1 MSEKLKHTIGL
12 DWESFIVD
20 LVAQQVEH
28 NTFNVGVA
36 GSNPAGVT
44 KFIEITS
51 GKPMV
56 FEVAWSGAR
65 IM

>member
-1 MSEKLKHTIGL
+1 ME
-12 DWESFIVD
+12 D
-20 LVAQQVEH
+20 LVAQPVEH